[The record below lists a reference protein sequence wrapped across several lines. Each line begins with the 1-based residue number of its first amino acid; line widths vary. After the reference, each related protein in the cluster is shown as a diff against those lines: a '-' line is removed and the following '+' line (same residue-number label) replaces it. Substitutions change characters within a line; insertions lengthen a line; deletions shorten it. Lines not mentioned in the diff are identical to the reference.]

1 LTGYHQGDCSYRLA
15 EEEEEEEEEEEG
27 IQRLF

>member
-15 EEEEEEEEEEEG
+15 EEEEEEEEEEG